1 MERAPSLF
9 EVEAMS
15 TYDVLNGFL
24 EDDWNQLKV
33 GELINVSSSAQ
44 FTRNERSDRWTVS
57 LIPFGPHGQC

>member
-1 MERAPSLF
+1 MT
-9 EVEAMS
+9 
-15 TYDVLNGFL
+15 TYDVLNEFL